1 MRCNNCGN
9 EIPAGFPN
17 CPVCGAPAAQGQ
29 PQPQQFGA
37 PQGQPQQFGAPQGQP
52 QGFPGP
58 QQFGAPQ
65 GQYAN
70 PYPPRPA
77 VFFYPGGPFAQ
88 RIKGDYTMICSFVGA
103 FFVFLFT
110 CIPAWVTGWGQSIG
124 LFNDNLNGLVKF
136 SAVLLILVNLW
147 LIFRYLVVYNVIPGI
162 NLTRLTNLP
171 GSEWYGPA
179 GVLLLF
185 FIVTFNGDIQ
195 DAVKG
200 TGIHFGVSWWFA
212 LIGTLLLFVR
222 PLVFVIKGQKF
233 HTGERIIRQQAQ
245 SYAYQRPAQPYGQ
258 PQQFGA
264 PQGQPQQFGAPQG
277 QPQQFGA
284 PQGQPQQFG
293 APQDQQPG
301 GPIQQ

>member
-70 PYPPRPA
+70 PYPPKPA

-284 PQGQPQQFG
+284 PQGQ
-293 APQDQQPG
+293 QPG

>member
-37 PQGQPQQFGAPQGQP
+37 TQGQPQQFGAPQGQP

-284 PQGQPQQFG
+284 PQ
-293 APQDQQPG
+293 DQQPG
-301 GPIQQ
+301 GPTQQ